1 MVNLKTEY
9 IMAKIDNLYMI
20 LNIHITF
27 TVNTRFRLL
36 TSIVDR
42 LCVALSI
49 KDHELKEIVN
59 YNRKH

>member
-1 MVNLKTEY
+1 
-9 IMAKIDNLYMI
+9 MAKIDNLYMI